1 MESAELIINVEWT
14 KNVQVMAH
22 VLDVQTSLIA
32 EGALLMI
39 NVEET

>member
-14 KNVQVMAH
+14 KNVQVMVN
-22 VLDVQTSLIA
+22 VLNVQTSLIA

-39 NVEET
+39 NVEEA